1 MTALFSDPL
10 FWLLVA
16 GVGGLGFVG
25 GLFGNWY
32 DGRER
37 RDARNQNPRP

>member
-1 MTALFSDPL
+1 MSAE
-10 FWLLVA
+10 FWIFVA
-16 GVGGLGFVG
+16 IAGTVGFIG

-37 RDARNQNPRP
+37 RDARKRNRR

>member
-1 MTALFSDPL
+1 MNDPL
-10 FWLLVA
+10 VWLVIAIL
-16 GVGGLGFVG
+16 GTIGFVG

-37 RDARNQNPRP
+37 RDAERRNRR